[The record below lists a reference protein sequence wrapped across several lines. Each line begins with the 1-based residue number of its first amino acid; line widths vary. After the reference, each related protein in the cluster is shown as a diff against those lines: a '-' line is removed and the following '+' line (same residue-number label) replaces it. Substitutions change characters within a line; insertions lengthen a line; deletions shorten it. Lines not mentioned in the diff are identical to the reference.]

1 MKRIIQFRISHSAL
15 EGIRSHPSGPAAR
28 VGFPSLQ
35 RAQIVQPACL
45 EPVAPQ
51 VLCMGNPRDVIYF
64 IFSSTTHNAVLP
76 GSGTPSPLLDVSAF
90 TT

>member
-1 MKRIIQFRISHSAL
+1 MKRKSIPHSAL
-15 EGIRSHPSGPAAR
+15 EGIRSHRSGPAAR

-35 RAQIVQPACL
+35 RAKIVQPACL

-76 GSGTPSPLLDVSAF
+76 GSELLPPYL
-90 TT
+90 T